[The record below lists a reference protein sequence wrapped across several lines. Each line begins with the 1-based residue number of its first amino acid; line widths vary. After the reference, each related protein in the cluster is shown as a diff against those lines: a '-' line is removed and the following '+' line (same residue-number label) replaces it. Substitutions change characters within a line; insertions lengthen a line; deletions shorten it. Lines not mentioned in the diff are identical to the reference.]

1 VSLYQL
7 HRCVWDSV
15 RAASVGSSNANNHF
29 DSGRYDLTDEE
40 RKAYEDRDLATLYRL
55 GLHPVLLNG
64 FARASGFTRDGYRE
78 VLAVFATGEERKG
91 RWQK

>member
-15 RAASVGSSNANNHF
+15 RAASVSSSNAGGHF
-29 DSGRYDLTDEE
+29 YSGKYDLTDEE
-40 RKAYEDRDLATLYRL
+40 RKAFEQRDVGALYRL

-64 FARASGFTRDGYRE
+64 FARASGYTRDGYRE
-78 VLAVFATGEERKG
+78 VLAAFATGEERTG